1 MDVWP
6 DVTGDVAADFER
18 FLAEVE
24 PRLRR
29 ALVAT
34 YGPVDGR
41 EATGDA
47 LSWAWEHRERMAE
60 IRHPVAYLYRVG
72 QSAVRRFGPRPLPV
86 DALAKAAGEF
96 PELSPELWPALGRL
110 SAQQR
115 TIVLLVHA
123 YAWTQAEVA
132 ALLEINPST
141 VREHLNRALARLRQ
155 ELVVPDA
162 C

>member
-1 MDVWP
+1 MVVGP
-6 DVTGDVAADFER
+6 EVLVGVTAEFER
-18 FLAEVE
+18 FLEQVE

-47 LSWAWEHRERMAE
+47 LSWAWQHWDQMAE

-86 DALAKAAGEF
+86 DALARFADEF
-96 PELSPELWPALGRL
+96 PELTPELWPALARL

-115 TIVLLVHA
+115 TIVLLVHG
-123 YAWTQAEVA
+123 YGWPQAEVA
-132 ALLEINPST
+132 VLLEINPST
-141 VREHLNRALARLRQ
+141 VREHMNRALERLRQ
-155 ELVVPDA
+155 ELAVRDV
-162 C
+162 